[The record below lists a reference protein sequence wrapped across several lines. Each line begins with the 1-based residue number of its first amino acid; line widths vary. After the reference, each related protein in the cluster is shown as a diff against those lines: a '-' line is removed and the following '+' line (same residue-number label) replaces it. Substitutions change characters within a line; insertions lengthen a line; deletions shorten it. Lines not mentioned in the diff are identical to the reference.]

1 MSTTAAPIPFTA
13 TARTGHDL
21 ETTLS
26 SAWFRLITR
35 VNAELVHAT
44 GDFYRARDVAPVLM
58 PITVNSVSSP
68 MGLGSDSLPVRIDLF
83 GDPTYLADSMQ
94 FQLEFM
100 LRMGLRG
107 AYYIMPTFRGED
119 PDSTHLNQFFHSEAE
134 ITGGLDDVMRLVED
148 HVTTLCSRLLDSPA
162 ADDVAA
168 FAGGLD
174 HVVDIAG
181 RTRFPEVT
189 FEDACA
195 LVDPEHVEDRGSG
208 VRAITRAGELQLI
221 ERFGGVVWLSRM
233 PANSV
238 PFYQAGGEDGTA
250 LCADLLLGLGEVAGC
265 GERHTTRAATER
277 AIVGHGVDPANYEW
291 YLRMKELAPLRTA
304 GFGLGLERFLAW
316 VLRHDDIRDLH
327 LMPRLKGVPT
337 WM

>member
-1 MSTTAAPIPFTA
+1 MSTTTDPLPFAA
-13 TARTGHDL
+13 TARVVNDL
-21 ETTLS
+21 EATLDS
-26 SAWFRLITR
+26 PWFRLITR
-35 VNAELVHAT
+35 INAELVHAS
-44 GDFYRARDVAPVLM
+44 GDFYRARDISPVLM

-100 LRMGLRG
+100 LRMGLPG

-119 PDSTHLNQFFHSEAE
+119 PDSSHLNQFFHSEAE
-134 ITGGLDDVMRLVED
+134 IAGGLDDVMRLVEGY
-148 HVTTLCSRLLDSPA
+148 VTALCSRLLDSPV
-162 ADDVAA
+162 ADDIADV
-168 FAGGLD
+168 AGGLD
-174 HVVDIAG
+174 HVVDLAG

-189 FEDACA
+189 FDEACA

-208 VRAITRAGELQLI
+208 VRTITRAGELQLI
-221 ERFGGVVWLSRM
+221 ERFGGVVWLTRM
-233 PANSV
+233 PENAV
-238 PFYQAGGEDGTA
+238 PFYQAGGGDGTA

-265 GERHTTRAATER
+265 GERHTTRADTER
-277 AIVGHGVDPANYEW
+277 AIVGHDVDPADYEW
-291 YLRMKELAPLRTA
+291 YLRMKELAPLRSA

-316 VLRHDDIRDLH
+316 VLRHHDIRDMH